1 MSYIGKS
8 KLTQPVINYT
18 HPNHTGHVT
27 SSGDGATTIASNVI
41 TNAMITD
48 DTIGEA
54 KLNISNSGSNGQY
67 LEYSNGGLQ
76 WSTVQAG
83 SVINLYDENLT
94 GGPYNTYTA
103 PQVGS
108 SQPRSVAIGHD
119 STVQT
124 GNGYSFA
131 IGDQCGIHGGEGH
144 FAVGKSGNGNGNWG
158 TGISNQSK
166 SSLYGAR
173 SNGNMHFSFGA
184 YGHTDKA
191 WGVAM
196 GYQARSDHQAAYV
209 FGNQINSFQNY
220 SISLG
225 NTSAVVKIA
234 ETYKLP
240 TGTGS
245 NGQQI
250 TSDGAGNSTWAS
262 ASSDIRV
269 KKNIGTTTIGL
280 DFIEKLDPISFEYKT
295 YKEIDS
301 NDDELKHLKPD
312 YRCEAD
318 DDLPTGLRNRKGK
331 RVGLAAQDVEQA
343 LADLNI
349 DNFQGYSKDK
359 WGVRELHEDA
369 FIYPLINAVKELSA
383 RVKEL
388 ENDICECKRKD

>member
-18 HPNHTGHVT
+18 HPNHSGHVT
-27 SSGDGATTIASNVI
+27 SSGDGATTIANNVI

-48 DTIGEA
+48 DTIAEA
-54 KLNISNSGSNGQY
+54 KLDISNTGSNGQY
-67 LEYSNGGLQ
+67 LEYQNGGLQ
-76 WSTVQAG
+76 WSTVQSG

-144 FAVGKSGNGNGNWG
+144 FAVGKSGNAAGNWG

-220 SISLG
+220 SVSLG
-225 NTSAVVKIA
+225 NTSAVVKVA
-234 ETYKLP
+234 ETYTLP

-250 TSDGAGNSTWAS
+250 TSDGSGGSSWGS
-262 ASSDIRV
+262 ASSDLRV
-269 KKNIGTTTIGL
+269 KKNFGTTTIGL
-280 DFIEKLDPISFEYKT
+280 EFIEKLEPLTFEYKS
-295 YKEIDS
+295 YKEIDN
-301 NDDELKHLKPD
+301 NDQELAHYKPD
-312 YRCEAD
+312 LRCETE
-318 DDLPTGLRNRKGK
+318 DDLPNSLKTRKGVRTGLI
-331 RVGLAAQDVEQA
+331 AQDVEKA
-343 LADLNI
+343 LEELGI
-349 DNFQGYSKDK
+349 DNFQGFSKDK
-359 WGVRELHEDA
+359 WGVREIHEDA
-369 FIYPLINAVKELSA
+369 FVFPLINAIKELSA
-383 RVKEL
+383 KVREL
-388 ENDICECKRKD
+388 EDQIKGNS

>member
-8 KLTQPVINYT
+8 KLIQPVINYT
-18 HPNHTGHVT
+18 HPNHTGDVT
-27 SSGDGATTIASNVI
+27 SSGDGATTISN
-41 TNAMITD
+41 NAVTGAKISD
-48 DTIGEA
+48 DTITEA

-119 STVQT
+119 STVTT

-144 FAVGKSGNGNGNWG
+144 FAVGKSGNANGNWG

-196 GYQARSDHQAAYV
+196 GYQARSDHQAGYV

-234 ETYKLP
+234 ETYTLP

-250 TSDGAGNSTWAS
+250 TSDGSGGSSWGS
-262 ASSDIRV
+262 ASSDSRV
-269 KKNIGTTTIGL
+269 KKNINTTTIGL
-280 DFIEKLDPISFEYKT
+280 DFIEKLEPICFEFKT
-295 YKEIDS
+295 YKELDK
-301 NDDELKHLKPD
+301 NDEELKHLKPD
-312 YRCEAD
+312 TRCETEN
-318 DDLPTGLRNRKGK
+318 DLPDGLKTKKGRRTGLI
-331 RVGLAAQDVEQA
+331 AQDVEKA
-343 LADLNI
+343 LDDLNI
-349 DNFQGYSKDK
+349 KDFQGYSKDK

-369 FIYPLINAVKELSA
+369 FVFPLINAVKELSA

-388 ENDICECKRKD
+388 ENQICDCKGSK